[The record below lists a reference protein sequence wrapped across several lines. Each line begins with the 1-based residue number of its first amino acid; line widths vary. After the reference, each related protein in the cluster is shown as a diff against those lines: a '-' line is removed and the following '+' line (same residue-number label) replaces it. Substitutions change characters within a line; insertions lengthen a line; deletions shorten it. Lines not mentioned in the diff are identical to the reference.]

1 MEPGENQTAERP
13 ESSQVSRPIPTK
25 MLPIAAV
32 CVFTLLISGC
42 FGRTRYPSYYA
53 LSVAPVLRSDT
64 GPTRQQGTVAVRRFE
79 TPAYL
84 RQGRIVYRQAP
95 DQIAFYEYHRWAV
108 EPGTTVTTAVL
119 ESLRSCHVFSFVEPY
134 DGQSRA
140 DYLLTGRLQ
149 RLDEIDY
156 EGGVKVE
163 AKLSA
168 ELTNVRTGA
177 VVWTGDVGGTSKV
190 DGRDV
195 SSVVVEMNRAL
206 HESIGRLLTSME
218 QQLTGTELSSR

>member
-1 MEPGENQTAERP
+1 MEPGENQTTERP
-13 ESSQVSRPIPTK
+13 KSSQVRRPVPTK
-25 MLPIAAV
+25 VLAIAAF
-32 CVFTLLISGC
+32 CAFSLLICGC
-42 FGRTRYPSYYA
+42 FGKTRYPSYYA
-53 LSVAPVLRSDT
+53 LAVAPALGSDT
-64 GPTRQQGTVAVRRFE
+64 GSTRQLGTVAVRRFE

-84 RQGRIVYRQAP
+84 RQGRIVYREAP
-95 DQIAFYEYHRWAV
+95 DQIGFYEYHRWAV

-119 ESLRSCHVFSFVEPY
+119 DSLRSYHIFSFIEPY
-134 DGQSRA
+134 DGQSRP

-156 EGGVKVE
+156 GGGVKVE

-177 VVWTGDVGGTSKV
+177 VVWTGDAGGTSKV

-195 SSVVVEMNRAL
+195 SSVVAEMNRAL
-206 HESIGRLLTSME
+206 HESIDRLLTSME
-218 QQLTGTELSSR
+218 QQLTGIEISSR